1 MLNELQVLILT
12 AVSIACLH
20 TLAGPDH
27 YLPFIALSRA
37 RGWSARKTVRWTI
50 ICGSGHILSSV
61 LLGLAGAALGWSLSK
76 LNWVEGIRGGL
87 AGWVMLSFGVLYA
100 CWGLR
105 VAYINKPHK
114 HFDMA
119 AGKEVLVYEHQ
130 HGEPVTLNE
139 RYRLTPWVLFVIF
152 ILGPCEPM
160 IPLLYYP
167 GAQNNVAGMTVLIL
181 VYLIVTLVTMICMVL
196 LGFYGIRI
204 INVQKMER
212 YVHALGGLTILICAI
227 GMLWLEW

>member
-27 YLPFIALSRA
+27 YLPFIVLSRA